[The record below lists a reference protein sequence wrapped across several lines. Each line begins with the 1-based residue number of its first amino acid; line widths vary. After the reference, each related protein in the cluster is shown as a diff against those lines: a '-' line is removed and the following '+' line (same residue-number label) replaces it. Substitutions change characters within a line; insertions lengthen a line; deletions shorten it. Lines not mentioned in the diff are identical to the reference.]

1 MKEKFHVQNYSLN
14 NILNYVE
21 TDMIA
26 VPEIQRPF
34 VWKGRQ
40 VRDLIDSLY
49 NGYPV
54 GYLITWTKPNIRTR
68 NGQLSSG
75 QQLLIDGQQRITA
88 LMASIMGKEII
99 NKQYQEKHIRIAFN
113 PLAKNDEEKFAVQTP
128 AHVKSSYW
136 IPDISVIM
144 KNDFDPFSFIPEY
157 CQKNSEVSSQQ
168 LSPSIQKLL
177 DIKNI
182 QVGII
187 QLSNELEIEEVT
199 EIFIRINSKGTT
211 LNQADFAMSKI
222 SSEDKYNGSVIRN
235 AIDYFC
241 HAFEDSYF
249 HKKIIER
256 DLHFA
261 SSEYSRYTKWVSER
275 KGASIYTPGYS
286 DVLRVAFMSE
296 FNKAKLSDLVSL
308 LSGRDFEKRIY
319 LEEIAENSFGSLE
332 DGLHRTMNE
341 HNYKNFDLIL
351 QSAGFVN
358 QKLTNSQMTLNFSY
372 ALYLLLKNNNS
383 VNNMSINRAIQKW
396 YILTTL
402 TSRYT
407 GSPES
412 EMNRDLRL
420 IQERGFESF
429 FKEIE
434 SAELSDTFWEIGLVQ
449 NLETNSSNSP
459 YFNVYKAAMIRSNS
473 QGFLT
478 KGINTKNLLDI
489 IGDIHHIFPK
499 NYLQKNNFNNR
510 NDYNQIANYTFLDR
524 ETNIKIGNKSPRDY
538 MGTVIEQINSSDTI
552 IGDLTNDMDLHK
564 NLDQNSIPLDLS
576 LMDYTN
582 YKDFLE
588 KRRKLMANKIKNY
601 YYSL

>member
-1 MKEKFHVQNYSLN
+1 MKDKFHVQNYSLN
-14 NILNYVE
+14 NLLNYVE

-49 NGYPV
+49 NGYPI
-54 GYLITWTKPNIRTR
+54 GYLITWTKPNVRTR
-68 NGQLSSG
+68 EGQLSTG

-88 LMASIMGKEII
+88 LMTAVMGKEII
-99 NKQYQEKHIRIAFN
+99 NEKYKEKRIKIAFN
-113 PLAKNDEEKFAVQTP
+113 PLARDDEAKFAVQTA
-128 AHVKSSYW
+128 AHVRSSHW
-136 IPDISVIM
+136 IPDISIIM
-144 KNDFDPFSFIPEY
+144 RNDFDLLTFILDY
-157 CQKNSEVSSQQ
+157 CERNEVPRQEVAPRIQQ
-168 LSPSIQKLL
+168 LL

-222 SSEDKYNGSVIRN
+222 SSEEKYNGSVIRN

-241 HAFEDSYF
+241 RSFEDKSF
-249 HKKIIER
+249 HKMIIQKDKKYGESPY
-256 DLHFA
+256 A
-261 SSEYSRYTKWVSER
+261 KYTKWVSDKR
-275 KGASIYTPGYS
+275 GDNIFTPKYS
-286 DVLRVAFMSE
+286 DILRIAFMWK

-319 LEEIAENSFGSLE
+319 LEEIAENSFKMLE
-332 DGLHRTMNE
+332 KGLHQTMNE
-341 HNYKNFDLIL
+341 HNFKNFELIL
-351 QSAGFVN
+351 QSAGFISK
-358 QKLTNSQMTLNFSY
+358 KLTNSQMTINFAY
-372 ALYLLLKNNNS
+372 ALYLLLKNKSSQNNI
-383 VNNMSINRAIQKW
+383 NINRAIQKW
-396 YILTTL
+396 YVLTTL
-402 TSRYT
+402 TSRYI

-412 EMNRDLRL
+412 AMSRDLRL
-420 IQERGFESF
+420 IEERGFERF
-429 FKEIE
+429 FKEVE
-434 SAELSDTFWEIGLVQ
+434 SAELSDTFWNIGLVQ

-478 KGINTKNLLDI
+478 KGITTKNLLDI

-499 NYLQKNNFNNR
+499 SYLQKNGFTNQR
-510 NDYNQIANYTFLDR
+510 QYNQIANFTFLDR
-524 ETNIKIGNKSPRDY
+524 ETNIRIGNQSPREY
-538 MGTVIEQINSSDTI
+538 MGKVIKQLGSNSPD
-552 IGDLTNDMDLHK
+552 IGDITSKEELEE
-564 NLDQNSIPLDLS
+564 NLLQNSIPLDIVA
-576 LMDYTN
+576 MDYTN
-582 YKDFLE
+582 YYEFLE
-588 KRRKLMANKIKNY
+588 KRRNLMAQKIKEY

>member
-1 MKEKFHVQNYSLN
+1 MKEKYHVQNYSLN
-14 NILNYVE
+14 NLLNYVE

-49 NGYPV
+49 NGYPI
-54 GYLITWTKPNIRTR
+54 GYLITWTKPNVRTR
-68 NGQLSSG
+68 QGQLSTG

-88 LMASIMGKEII
+88 LMTAVMGKEII
-99 NKQYQEKHIRIAFN
+99 NKKYEEKRIKIAFN
-113 PLAKNDEEKFAVQTP
+113 PLAKEDEEKFAVQTP
-128 AHVKSSYW
+128 AHIKSSHW

-144 KNDFDPFSFIPEY
+144 DSDFDLFTFTLDY
-157 CQKNSEVSSQQ
+157 CAKNSNLTPQEI
-168 LSPSIQKLL
+168 SPSIQKLL

-222 SSEDKYNGSVIRN
+222 SSEDRFNGNVIRN

-241 HAFEDSYF
+241 HAFEDRSF
-249 HKKIIER
+249 HKKITQKDNKYGE
-256 DLHFA
+256 
-261 SSEYSRYTKWVSER
+261 SNYVNYTKWVSDTN
-275 KGASIYTPGYS
+275 GDHIYTPRYS
-286 DVLRVAFMSE
+286 DVLRVSFMSQ
-296 FNKAKLSDLVSL
+296 FNKARLSDLVSL

-319 LEEIAENSFGSLE
+319 LEEIAEESFNTLE
-332 DGLHRTMNE
+332 EGLHQLMNE
-341 HNYKNFDLIL
+341 HNYKNFELIL
-351 QSAGFVN
+351 QSAGFISK
-358 QKLTNSQMTLNFSY
+358 KLTNSQLTLNFSY
-372 ALYLLLKNNNS
+372 ALYLLLNKKPP
-383 VNNMSINRAIQKW
+383 VNNMNINRAIQKW
-396 YILTTL
+396 YVLTTL
-402 TSRYT
+402 TSRYI

-412 EMNRDLRL
+412 AMTRDLRL
-420 IQERGFESF
+420 IEERGFERF
-429 FKEIE
+429 FKDVED
-434 SAELSDTFWEIGLVQ
+434 ADLSETFWDIGLVQ
-449 NLETNSSNSP
+449 NLETNSPNSP

-478 KGINTKNLLDI
+478 KGITTKNLIDI

-499 NYLQKNNFNNR
+499 SYLQKNGFTNR

-524 ETNIKIGNKSPRDY
+524 NTNIKIGNKSPHEY
-538 MGTVIEQINSSDTI
+538 METVMNQLESDQTVI
-552 IGDLTNDMDLHK
+552 GDITTMDELES
-564 NLDQNSIPLDLS
+564 NFVQNSIPIDLTT
-576 LMDYTN
+576 MDYTN
-582 YKDFLE
+582 YMDFLE
-588 KRRKLMANKIKNY
+588 ERRKLMAEKIKVY

>member
-1 MKEKFHVQNYSLN
+1 KFHVQNYSLN
-14 NILNYVE
+14 NLLNYVE

-68 NGQLSSG
+68 NGQVSSG

-88 LMASIMGKEII
+88 LMAAIMGREII
-99 NKQYQEKHIRIAFN
+99 TKQYQEKHIKIAFN

-128 AHVKSSYW
+128 AHVKSSNW
-136 IPDISVIM
+136 IPDISIIM

-157 CQKNSEVSSQQ
+157 CQKNPEVSAQQ
-168 LSPSIQKLL
+168 LSPNIQKLL

-222 SSEDKYNGSVIRN
+222 SSEDKYNGAVIRN

-241 HAFEDSYF
+241 HAFEDNYF
-249 HKKIIER
+249 HKKITER
-256 DLHFA
+256 DTNFA
-261 SSEYSRYTKWVSER
+261 NSDYSKYTRWVSEK
-275 KGASIYTPGYS
+275 KGDHIYTPGYS
-286 DVLRVAFMSE
+286 DILRVAFMSE
-296 FNKAKLSDLVSL
+296 FNKAKISDLVSL

-319 LEEIAENSFGSLE
+319 LEEVAEDSFHSLE

-341 HNYKNFDLIL
+341 HSYKNFELAL

-372 ALYLLLKNNNS
+372 ALYLLLKNNHS
-383 VNNMSINRAIQKW
+383 LNNMSITRGIQKW
-396 YILTTL
+396 YVLTTL
-402 TSRYT
+402 TSRYI

-412 EMNRDLRL
+412 AMNRDLRL

-429 FKEIE
+429 FKEVE

-478 KGINTKNLLDI
+478 KGITTKNLLDI

-499 NYLQKNNFNNR
+499 NYLQKNGFNNR

-538 MGTVIEQINSSDTI
+538 IGTVVGQIYSNNPV
-552 IGDLTNDMDLHK
+552 IGDITNEMDLNK
-564 NLDQNSIPLDLS
+564 NLEQNSIPFDLGS
-576 LMDYTN
+576 MDETN
-582 YKDFLE
+582 YKVFLE
-588 KRRKLMANKIKNY
+588 KRRKLMAMKIKNY